1 MGDEINEKYQQHY
14 NQVLV
19 GTLNDTFLK
28 SISFQA
34 NIRLANEII
43 KEQETKLKE
52 LHDSLTELREELASE
67 KSKSENAESQ
77 KLSTLQNTI
86 KDKDSTI
93 KSHLD
98 TINKL
103 NAEISD
109 LTKIKD
115 EYDTIKGKVQHIET
129 FRSQLVQAREEN
141 KSLKDFYENEI
152 ERLNTRI
159 ETSDS
164 SPAKKKKNEEV
175 KTVEDNL
182 EDGGSF

>member
-43 KEQETKLKE
+43 KEQETKLNE
-52 LHDSLTELREELASE
+52 LHDSLTVLKEELASE

-77 KLSTLQNTI
+77 KLTSLNNTV
-86 KDKDSTI
+86 KDKDAII
-93 KSHLD
+93 KSHLE

-109 LTKIKD
+109 LKKIKD
-115 EYDTIKGKVQHIET
+115 EYDTIKSKVQHIET
-129 FRSQLVQAREEN
+129 FRSQLVQSREEN
-141 KSLKDFYENEI
+141 KNLKDFYESEI
-152 ERLNTRI
+152 ERLKSSVQ
-159 ETSDS
+159 TSDS

-175 KTVEDNL
+175 KTVEYNL